1 MLFTRQDLPEATRQA
16 PLCDAI
22 LLYALDNP
30 DSHGKQIDGMGNSG
44 SLHTAPPM
52 AQPWRSKHCI
62 SPNSFD
68 FQIPMS
74 NKNWLV
80 FDEIAQNPK
89 VQALF
94 DSAVAQIASG
104 TPPKLNKHYPMG
116 FMVDGQKLLGTSVLE
131 YRLSQEPIS
140 SFSHA
145 NMRDFAEKM
154 RALLGWNEI
163 SYQLHL
169 WVQAHL
175 RDPFFVNEGSDWNEQ
190 WVRKPNAAPVQ
201 LSTDVFRFAC
211 DVAIGDL
218 KFGPSYAYVS
228 ADRIFDWATQ
238 LGSDLPARLKKHGTG
253 DLPKALAQW
262 AGPGV
267 SATAN
272 DALAVIRITQKEES
286 EAAYGQVLDYLI
298 ELLNTTDFPRSYAI
312 EYRGPSKTYLPIK
325 GLPKKGVHQL
335 FASAAAYPGL
345 HDKIA
350 AYARTAISEFDW
362 YQNLQDEDCAMPGSF
377 AVFALAFMDTRFA
390 PLMLDYLHTVDGE
403 HQSLHGRFVEAYI
416 DAHGFTET
424 GIAYLLACAG
434 NIQHLRHCKSYP
446 ALMANA
452 KSLGALIR
460 ARQQH
465 ISDTP
470 SANAALRAAL
480 ESRSA
485 AESAFQE
492 ARHAIWGDASSKDNG
507 KRLIESAPTELR
519 PLYEQVFAPIAS
531 SRRP

>member
-1 MLFTRQDLPEATRQA
+1 
-16 PLCDAI
+16 
-22 LLYALDNP
+22 
-30 DSHGKQIDGMGNSG
+30 
-44 SLHTAPPM
+44 
-52 AQPWRSKHCI
+52 
-62 SPNSFD
+62 
-68 FQIPMS
+68 MS

-94 DSAVAQIASG
+94 DDAVAQISSG
-104 TPPKLNKHYPMG
+104 NPPKLNKHYPIG

-131 YRLSQEPIS
+131 YRLSQEPVA

-145 NMRDFAEKM
+145 NMRNFAEKM
-154 RALLGWNEI
+154 RALLGWSEI

-169 WVQAHL
+169 WVEAHL
-175 RDPFFVNEGSDWNEQ
+175 RDPFFANEGSDWNEQ
-190 WVRKPNAAPVQ
+190 WVRKPDTTHAQ
-201 LSTDVFRFAC
+201 LSADVFRFAC

-218 KFGPSYAYVS
+218 KYGPSYAYVS
-228 ADRIFDWATQ
+228 ADRIFDWVTQ

-262 AGPGV
+262 KGVGV

-286 EAAYGQVLDYLI
+286 EAAYAQVLDYLI
-298 ELLNTTDFPRSYAI
+298 ELLETTDFPRSYAI

-335 FASAAAYPGL
+335 FASAAAYPSL
-345 HDKIA
+345 YEKMA
-350 AYARTAISEFDW
+350 TYARAAMGEYEW

-377 AVFALAFMDTRFA
+377 AVFALAFADTRFA
-390 PLMLDYLHTVDGE
+390 PLTLDYLHIVDGE
-403 HQSLHGRFVEAYI
+403 HQSLHGLFAEAYI

-424 GIAYLLACAG
+424 SIAYLLACAG
-434 NIQHLRHCKSYP
+434 NIQHLRHRKTYP

-452 KSLGALIR
+452 QSLAALVQ

-465 ISDTP
+465 ISDAP

-492 ARHAIWGDASSKDNG
+492 ARHTIWGEAACKDSG
-507 KRLIESAPTELR
+507 KRLMTSAPAELR
-519 PLYEQVFAPIAS
+519 QLYEQVFAPITS
-531 SRRP
+531 GKRS